1 MTIKAIVAAAAL
13 GLVAAGTAAQ
23 AAPGGIGGIGGDVG
37 LQAHVEKAHG
47 FHCDPRYT
55 RREGWHRHW
64 EACLRQFP
72 KFGRDHDHW
81 RHDRFRHKRHGE
93 PRWR

>member
-23 AAPGGIGGIGGDVG
+23 AAPGGIGGIGDVG
-37 LQAHVEKAHG
+37 LQTQVEKAHG